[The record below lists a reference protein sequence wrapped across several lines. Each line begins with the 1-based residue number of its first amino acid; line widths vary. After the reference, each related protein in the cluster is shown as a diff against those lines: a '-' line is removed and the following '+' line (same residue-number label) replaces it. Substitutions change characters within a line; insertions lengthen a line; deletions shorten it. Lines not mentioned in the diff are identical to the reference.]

1 MLAHPDTLTKRL
13 LGAYYT
19 PAELSD
25 ILAKFALRSPEDT
38 VLEPSFGG
46 GAFLR
51 SAVDRLSELG
61 APRPEKQIFGCDI
74 DTHAFDHLPSYF
86 GRRMGKVGRRFILR
100 DFLDVDSQS
109 FMEKKFDCI
118 LANPPFI
125 GYAKLT
131 NAQRD
136 HAKNILNQFN
146 IKNNR
151 YASLWY
157 YFILNSLLV
166 LKEGGR
172 IIFVLPHAFIDNDY
186 ALSLRT
192 YLTRNFNT
200 VATFSLPN
208 RIFNDQGTKERVV
221 VLVAQGWQETS
232 TNNFSNAIHVNNFD
246 ELDEYLTSLKDQ
258 RVIKRRHL
266 KCAVGRVSGALTS
279 TEASLVNEVVNSA
292 YAKRFGEFVDVKIGL
307 VTGDAKYF
315 TFNKEKIS
323 QYGLSPKRH
332 FLPLMRSLK
341 ENLGVDFTSND
352 FKAHVAS
359 GREYYLLKYEDGMLS
374 DERYLDYLNTYDL
387 SKIDSN
393 QTFMKRENWCEVDDG
408 LVSDLFLAYMSISY
422 PRAVIND
429 AQASCINSTHRGFF
443 KNNFPN
449 YFKKLICL
457 SLLTGFTRV
466 FAEMEAKVYG
476 NKMLKMEP
484 GFYTKLKILIP
495 DNVVAREVNS
505 CFSQVNQMLRKGE
518 SDEASKLASQFIYS
532 RCFSSSEE
540 KIYEENFEKIR
551 LKLQERRKSSS

>member
-1 MLAHPDTLTKRL
+1 MLAHPDALTKRL

-19 PAELSD
+19 PAALSD

-51 SAVDRLSELG
+51 SAVNRLSELG
-61 APRPEKQIFGCDI
+61 ASKPEKQIFGCDI
-74 DTHAFDHLPSYF
+74 DTHAFDHLPTYF
-86 GRRMGKVGRRFILR
+86 GRRMGKAGRRFILR

-109 FMEKKFDCI
+109 FMERKFDCV

-131 NAQRD
+131 EAQRSQ
-136 HAKNILNQFN
+136 AKYILNQFN

-157 YFILNSLLV
+157 YFILNSLLI

-172 IIFVLPHAFIDNDY
+172 IIFVLPHAFVDNDY

-192 YLTRNFNT
+192 YLAKNFNT

-208 RIFNDQGTKERVV
+208 RLFNDQGTKERVV
-221 VLVAQGWQETS
+221 VLVAQGWQKIS
-232 TNNFSNAIHVNNFD
+232 TNYFANAIHVNNFD
-246 ELDEYLTSLKDQ
+246 ELDEHLKRLKDQ
-258 RVIKRRHL
+258 GVTKRRHL
-266 KCAVGRVSGALTS
+266 MCAVGRVSDALTS
-279 TEASLVNEVVNSA
+279 AEASLVNEVVNNGN
-292 YAKRFGEFVDVKIGL
+292 AKRFGEFVDVKIGL

-315 TFNKEKIS
+315 TFNQEKIS
-323 QYGLSPKRH
+323 KNGLSRERH
-332 FLPLMRSLK
+332 FVPLMRSLK
-341 ENLGVDFTSND
+341 ENWGIDFNSND
-352 FKAHVAS
+352 FSGHIAS
-359 GREYYLLKYEDGMLS
+359 GREYFLLKYEDSLLL
-374 DERYLDYLNTYDL
+374 DEKYVDYLNVYDL

-408 LVSDLFLAYMSISY
+408 LVSDLFLSYMSISY
-422 PRAVIND
+422 PRAVINGV
-429 AQASCINSTHRGFF
+429 QARCINSTHRGYF
-443 KNNFPN
+443 KNYFPC

-457 SLLTGFTRV
+457 SLLTSFTRV
-466 FAEMEAKVYG
+466 LAEMEAKVYG

-484 GFYTKLKILIP
+484 GFYKKLKILIP
-495 DNVVAREVNS
+495 DNVVAREVNC
-505 CFSQVNQMLRKGE
+505 CFSMVNQMLRKGE

-532 RCFSSSEE
+532 RCFSSYEAR
-540 KIYEENFEKIR
+540 IYEEKFEKIR